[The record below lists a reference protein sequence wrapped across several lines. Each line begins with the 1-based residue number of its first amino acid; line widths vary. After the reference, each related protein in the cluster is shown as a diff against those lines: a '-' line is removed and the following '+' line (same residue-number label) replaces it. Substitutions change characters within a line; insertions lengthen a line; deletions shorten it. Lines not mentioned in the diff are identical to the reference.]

1 MQFPY
6 KRCKGGLRLRAD
18 KESAL
23 RKLKTV
29 RGQIDGI
36 IKMVEDDRYCI
47 DISNQLMASIAILK
61 NVNKEV
67 LDAHLRNCVSE
78 AFESQ
83 DESDKAQ
90 KIEEII
96 SVIDKLM

>member
-1 MQFPY
+1 M
-6 KRCKGGLRLRAD
+6 RAD

-83 DESDKAQ
+83 DESDKAR

-96 SVIDKLM
+96 SVIDKSM

>member
-1 MQFPY
+1 M
-6 KRCKGGLRLRAD
+6 RAD
-18 KESAL
+18 RDTTL

-36 IKMVEDDRYCI
+36 IRMVEDDRYCI

-61 NVNKEV
+61 NINKDV
-67 LDAHLRNCVSE
+67 LEAHLRYCVLE
-78 AFESQ
+78 AFDVGNPSE
-83 DESDKAQ
+83 KAE

-96 SVIDKLM
+96 GVIDKLTSK

>member
-1 MQFPY
+1 
-6 KRCKGGLRLRAD
+6 LRAD
-18 KESAL
+18 RDTTL

-36 IKMVEDDRYCI
+36 IRMVEDDRYCI

-61 NVNKEV
+61 NINKDV
-67 LDAHLRNCVSE
+67 LEAHLRYCVLE
-78 AFESQ
+78 AFDVGNPSE
-83 DESDKAQ
+83 KAE

-96 SVIDKLM
+96 GVIDKLTSK

>member
-1 MQFPY
+1 M
-6 KRCKGGLRLRAD
+6 KAD
-18 KESAL
+18 RDTTL

-36 IKMVEDDRYCI
+36 IRMVEDDRYCI

-61 NVNKEV
+61 NINKDV
-67 LDAHLRNCVSE
+67 LEAHLRYCVLE
-78 AFESQ
+78 AFDVGNPSE
-83 DESDKAQ
+83 KAE

-96 SVIDKLM
+96 GVIDKLTSK

>member
-1 MQFPY
+1 M
-6 KRCKGGLRLRAD
+6 KAD
-18 KESAL
+18 RDTTL

-36 IKMVEDDRYCI
+36 IRMVEDDRYCI

-61 NVNKEV
+61 NINKDV
-67 LDAHLRNCVSE
+67 LEAHLRHCVLE
-78 AFESQ
+78 AFDVGNPSE
-83 DESDKAQ
+83 KAE

-96 SVIDKLM
+96 GVIDKLTSK

>member
-1 MQFPY
+1 M
-6 KRCKGGLRLRAD
+6 RAD
-18 KESAL
+18 RDTTL

-36 IKMVEDDRYCI
+36 IRMVEDDRYCI

-61 NVNKEV
+61 NINKDV
-67 LDAHLRNCVSE
+67 LEAHLRYCVLE
-78 AFESQ
+78 AFAVGNPSE
-83 DESDKAQ
+83 KAE

-96 SVIDKLM
+96 GVIDKLTSK